1 MARYPNFTVVESQN
15 ISLGQGGAAY
25 FNGTNT
31 YTPTRGVVI
40 AIQVISDCVFS
51 SGMVAESTNFTDQDT
66 AEAGTNADVFGTD
79 TFPAGIIIYGRW
91 TAFQGTA
98 AGAICYFGY

>member
-1 MARYPNFTVVESQN
+1 MARYPNFTVVEAQN
-15 ISLGQGGAAY
+15 VSLGQGGAAY

-91 TAFQGTA
+91 TAVDLA
-98 AGAICYFGY
+98 SGAVMLYLGA